1 MGNTIQKCAVF
12 PAPCAA
18 DEGICTLP
26 NVLWDEQAKGTP
38 GGGVSRPFL
47 WLEVP
52 GAEVT
57 LLHFHANA
65 EDLRGISGW
74 LSELSRCLCAN
85 ILAIEY
91 PGYGLLQVPH
101 IIEDLESVGDVI
113 RAIDSAAVH
122 ALMYLVCSRCI
133 PSEKIVLHGRS
144 IGNGPALRL
153 ARYARDWLQ
162 LDLGGI
168 VLQSPSLSVQQ
179 VAADWAGHAG
189 QLLMPAYYDNMAVLR
204 MLCGPLQGRGVR
216 RWIPTLLIHGEKDD
230 VIEPYHAHSLHCE
243 AVKMGHPA
251 VELWLATHATHQE
264 WDIHKDVVHPISSF
278 VSRHVLGTG
287 DCGSLHGYY
296 DVPVLKGFAYHREES
311 LPSLSFMGDS
321 DGSEPSLDGSWN
333 EEQFR
338 SRRIPDG
345 LEDTPCLDDCW
356 KVAPGQGI
364 RVSFCSRH

>member
-1 MGNTIQKCAVF
+1 MGNTIQKCALF
-12 PAPCAA
+12 PAPSVA
-18 DEGICTLP
+18 DEGPCALP

-38 GGGVSRPFL
+38 GGGISRPFL
-47 WLEVP
+47 WLEAP

-65 EDLRGISGW
+65 EDLRGITGW
-74 LSELSRCLCAN
+74 LSELSHCLCAN

-101 IIEDLESVGDVI
+101 VIEDLESVGDVI

-133 PSEKIVLHGRS
+133 PSQKIILHGRS
-144 IGNGPALRL
+144 IGCGPALRL

-168 VLQSPSLSVQQ
+168 VLQSPSLSIQQ

-204 MLCGPLQGRGVR
+204 TLCGPLRGARGVR
-216 RWIPTLLIHGEKDD
+216 RWIPTLLIHGEQDD
-230 VIEPYHAHSLHCE
+230 VIGPYHAHSLHCE

-251 VELWLATHATHQE
+251 VELWLAANATHQE
-264 WDIHKDVVHPISSF
+264 WDIIKDVVHPIASF
-278 VSRHVLGTG
+278 VSRYVLGSG
-287 DCGSLHGYY
+287 DF
-296 DVPVLKGFAYHREES
+296 PVLAGLAYHCEES
-311 LPSLSFMGDS
+311 LPSMSFLGES
-321 DGSEPSLDGSWN
+321 DGSEPSLDGGSWN

-338 SRRIPDG
+338 RRTADG
-345 LEDTPCLDDCW
+345 VEDVPRAGLDDCW
-356 KVAPGQGI
+356 KLPAPGQ
-364 RVSFCSRH
+364 RHVSFCRN